1 MWEITTAY
9 EREAQ
14 RIQHNF
20 QAMLR
25 TAERPDCSLQ
35 KFWKNFYGLDQI
47 KSTCTMALMKSLVCM
62 EV

>member
-20 QAMLR
+20 QAMVR
-25 TAERPDCSLQ
+25 TAEQLRGQTAVYKSSVKTFMDL
-35 KFWKNFYGLDQI
+35 I
-47 KSTCTMALMKSLVCM
+47 K
-62 EV
+62 